1 MPDFLD
7 IRDVKPHV
15 LQRMLDLAI
24 HLKAARKD
32 CPRGRPDAQPALPG
46 HRLLMLFEK
55 PSTRTRLS
63 FDLAI
68 RQLGGDALDLEGG
81 KLQLGRGESIA
92 DTGRVL
98 SLFGDA
104 IVFRG
109 HDHAALGALAQA
121 ADVPVINGLTN
132 HSHPCQALADMLT
145 MIEEFGAPHGLA
157 IAYLGDANNVA
168 RSLMEV
174 AVAFGAR
181 ITLAAPKAIGFD
193 ADFQRFAAGHP
204 DQVTLTHDPSAALA
218 GAKVVYTDT
227 WQSMGLEHG
236 ADAIDHFRPFQI
248 TPARMAEAAADAI
261 FLHCLPAHRGE
272 EVVDAVI
279 DGPASRVW
287 RQAENR
293 LHAQKAILIWCIGG
307 EEALA
312 RACDLSG
319 LNTRPETSQES

>member
-7 IRDVKPHV
+7 IRDVKPDI
-15 LQRMLDLAI
+15 LQRMLELAI
-24 HLKAARKD
+24 RMKAARLD
-32 CPRGRPDAQPALPG
+32 RPRGLPDADPALPG

-98 SLFGDA
+98 SLFGDV

-109 HDHAALGALAQA
+109 HDHAALCALAQA
-121 ADVPVINGLTN
+121 ADAPVINGLTN

-145 MIEEFGAPHGLA
+145 IIEEFGTPRGLA

-168 RSLMEV
+168 RSLMEM

-181 ITLAAPKAIGFD
+181 ITLAAPEDKG
-193 ADFQRFAAGHP
+193 R
-204 DQVTLTHDPSAALA
+204 
-218 GAKVVYTDT
+218 KY
-227 WQSMGLEHG
+227 EH
-236 ADAIDHFRPFQI
+236 
-248 TPARMAEAAADAI
+248 
-261 FLHCLPAHRGE
+261 
-272 EVVDAVI
+272 
-279 DGPASRVW
+279 
-287 RQAENR
+287 
-293 LHAQKAILIWCIGG
+293 
-307 EEALA
+307 
-312 RACDLSG
+312 
-319 LNTRPETSQES
+319 